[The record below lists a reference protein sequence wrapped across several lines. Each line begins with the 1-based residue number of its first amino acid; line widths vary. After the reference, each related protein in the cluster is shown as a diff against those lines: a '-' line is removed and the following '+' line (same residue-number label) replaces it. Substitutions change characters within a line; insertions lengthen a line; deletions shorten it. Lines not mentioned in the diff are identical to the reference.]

1 MFSASMT
8 HQNDSSLII
17 LLIAIATD
25 RKMSIFTSIWMQ
37 KLEQVLRTDVA
48 KAEKEGEERHGQLE
62 SQQSSYK
69 KGFVPAWGCPTL
81 VC

>member
-1 MFSASMT
+1 MI
-8 HQNDSSLII
+8 SSLII

-48 KAEKEGEERHGQLE
+48 NAEKEGEERHGPLE

-69 KGFVPAWGCPTL
+69 KGFAPVWGCPTL